1 MHKCF
6 DLFVIFLYNSYQ
18 LEELFFFKSP
28 SDTARRLLA
37 INHSNCAKCE
47 MAAHL
52 QTVITTAPKF
62 QCNQYMAPMSL
73 KYLHFT
79 MQCTSIWYMYFVHRS
94 VCRDFV
100 LAFVLCVICAVC
112 PLCPCQCERCPGRD
126 LGHHSREVGK
136 TKADQ
141 QLSSLQSRVPPCG
154 AV

>member
-1 MHKCF
+1 
-6 DLFVIFLYNSYQ
+6 
-18 LEELFFFKSP
+18 
-28 SDTARRLLA
+28 
-37 INHSNCAKCE
+37 
-47 MAAHL
+47 
-52 QTVITTAPKF
+52 
-62 QCNQYMAPMSL
+62 
-73 KYLHFT
+73 
-79 MQCTSIWYMYFVHRS
+79 MYFVHRS

-154 AV
+154 SVQENLISNMWLVSVPPAPVPLLPPAGEFLPAVLSTPAPTPVMKVNGGSTTGGAGEPSSDHHRAGRSGEIVAKVGLSCASAVGASKT